1 MLGIL
6 SGASPS
12 QRTAQHAHKITE
24 AATLVK
30 QLRKRTYREA
40 WGTCKEAWGFAGSL
54 GCLQC
59 LSLNS
64 IQQRWYDPT
73 SSLTAPMSPM
83 SGCRAVG
90 DTLAITTLQTT
101 VTRGRLSLAT
111 RAQQM
116 TPGPKNGYTGG
127 FAHPIQLSQL
137 PLFPSRQTREWI
149 GLWKN
154 IFAVWVVEHDLFG
167 YSAWHHQL
175 QDAVLRFSFAWWQE
189 ALHACVELWVA
200 ALEGSQRRQYLHSSS
215 HVLRYCMLGILS
227 GTSSTS
233 SSQGTAQHAHKIT
246 EAATLLKQLRK
257 RTYGEAWGTCKE
269 PWGFAGSLGCLQ
281 RRSYAPTNLMYFVHV
296 PISQHGVTR
305 SLPKPY
311 R

>member
-30 QLRKRTYREA
+30 QLRKRPYREA

-73 SSLTAPMSPM
+73 SSLTAPMS
-83 SGCRAVG
+83 GCRATVD

-111 RAQQM
+111 PAQQM

-137 PLFPSRQTREWI
+137 PLFPSRQTRERI
-149 GLWKN
+149 GLWKKK
-154 IFAVWVVEHDLFG
+154 FAVWVVERDLFG
-167 YSAWHHQL
+167 YSAWHHQQ
-175 QDAVLRFSFAWWQE
+175 QDAVLRFSFASWQE
-189 ALHACVELWVA
+189 ALHACVEPWVV
-200 ALEGSQRRQYLHSSS
+200 ALEGSQRRQYLLSSA
-215 HVLRYCMLGILS
+215 HVPSYSMLGILS
-227 GTSSTS
+227 GASP
-233 SSQGTAQHAHKIT
+233 SQRTAQHAHKIT
-246 EAATLLKQLRK
+246 EAATPVKQLRK
-257 RTYGEAWGTCKE
+257 RTYREAWGTCKE
-269 PWGFAGSLGCLQ
+269 PWWFAGSLGCLQ

-296 PISQHGVTR
+296 PIPQHAVTC
-305 SLPKPY
+305 SAQKPC